1 MHLLSSVS
9 LWWILPILV
18 GAAVLSW
25 FFYKQ
30 ENWIKS
36 KSKNLK
42 YSLITLRTLS
52 ISLISILLLGILL
65 ERTHFETE
73 KPIILTLI
81 DRSASMKN
89 YKESPQLERTL
100 TAYQKDLEA
109 TLGQDCQLETW
120 HFGQQLHF
128 PKKGFSA
135 QQTNMQVAFDA
146 AANQYLN
153 ANLGAIILIS
163 DGNYNTGQHPMY
175 AAEHLPLCSIYG
187 LSVGDTTLKKD
198 LILSN
203 VAYNDLTF
211 LNNTFPIEIDIE
223 AQRFSGK
230 TITAALYEDGK
241 KMSSKTLQI
250 PNSRSSRNTI
260 TFEHKALRPGIHEYQ
275 IRILPLKG
283 EFSIQNN
290 QRTVYIEVLDSRSKV
305 LLYSYAP
312 HPDISALQQALS
324 GNQLNEVVVKHA
336 GQLDIA
342 KLADYDL
349 VVWHDPGKMFN
360 NDFYAAIQKYA
371 IPVWYIFGTQ
381 TEQQIAAKLAKGL
394 QLDLRQ
400 QQEEIQ
406 ASFNTGFSIYEPN
419 SEWLELLPSFA
430 PLTKKFGETKA
441 KSGTQVLLKQRVG
454 TIQKEQPLVG
464 FYQQNQQR
472 EAYLIG
478 EGIWR
483 WRLIAHLKKQS
494 HDAFD
499 QFASEIASYLMVKKE
514 GSGLRVQAPK
524 KRSTY
529 ERCVLNASF
538 YNEALQPITSPL
550 VYWELK
556 DANNKVR
563 KGTFSIKGSYY
574 QQQLGQLKAGRYYW
588 RAYTSH
594 NQKKYVKSGAFV
606 VEDIQLEQL
615 ESAARHTTLYQL
627 ATQSNGKVYPLRA
640 YDKLLQRI
648 QQQKEL
654 VALRTET
661 HQFDPLLDLL
671 SLLLILVGLLV
682 TEWFLRRYHGS
693 Y

>member
-1 MHLLSSVS
+1 MHLLSSFS
-9 LWWILPILV
+9 LWWILPILAV
-18 GAAVLSW
+18 AAVLSW
-25 FFYKQ
+25 LFYRQ

-36 KSKNLK
+36 KSKILK

-52 ISLISILLLGILL
+52 IGLISILLLGILL
-65 ERTHFETE
+65 EQTHFETE

-89 YKESPQLERTL
+89 YKESPLLERTL
-100 TAYQKDLEA
+100 TAYKKDIEA
-109 TLGQDCQLETW
+109 TLGQECQLETW

-175 AAEHLPLCSIYG
+175 AAEHLPLCTIYG
-187 LSVGDTTLKKD
+187 LAVGDTTLKKD

-223 AQRFSGK
+223 AQRFAGK
-230 TITAALYEDGK
+230 SITAALYEDGK
-241 KMSSKTLQI
+241 KIDSKTLQI

-260 TFEHKALRPGIHEYQ
+260 TFEHKALKPGIHEYQ
-275 IRILPLKG
+275 IRISPLKD
-283 EFSIQNN
+283 EFSFQNN
-290 QRTVYIEVLDSRSKV
+290 QRTVYIEVMDSRSKI

-324 GNQLNEVVVKHA
+324 GNQLNEVVVKHGA
-336 GQLDIA
+336 QLDA
-342 KLADYDL
+342 TTLAGYDL
-349 VVWHDPGKMFN
+349 IVWHDPGKMFN
-360 NDFYAAIQKYA
+360 NDLYTSIQKFA
-371 IPVWYIFGTQ
+371 LPVWYIFGTQ

-394 QLDLRQ
+394 QVDLRQ

-406 ASFNTGFSIYEPN
+406 ASFNAGFSIYEPN
-419 SEWLELLPSFA
+419 TAWLELLPSFA
-430 PLTKKFGETKA
+430 PLTKKFGEIKA

-454 TIQKEQPLVG
+454 NIQKEQPLIG

-483 WRLIAHLKKQS
+483 WRLISHLKKQS
-494 HDAFD
+494 HEAFD
-499 QFASEIASYLMVKKE
+499 QFASEITSYLMVKKE

-524 KRSTY
+524 KRSTF

-538 YNEALQPITSPL
+538 YNEALKPITSPV

-556 DANNKVR
+556 DAQNKLR
-563 KGTFSIKGSYY
+563 KGTFSKKGAYY

-588 RAYTSH
+588 RTYTTH
-594 NQKKYVKSGAFV
+594 NQKKYQKSGAFV

-627 ATQSNGKVYPLRA
+627 AEQSNGKVFPLRA
-640 YDKLLQRI
+640 YKKLIQSI

-654 VALRTET
+654 VALRSET
-661 HQFDPLLDLL
+661 HHFDPLLDLL
-671 SLLLILVGLLV
+671 SLLLILVGMLV